1 MGSTKI
7 KVSFHYLFF
16 ILFIFMLLCFDL
28 FWSFIEFFFQRHHIT
43 PVLIDKHRRHTFL
56 CLMNSCSGIVFSIS
70 SRDFSSSPHPF
81 GCLKTYPA
89 SALLQDWRFWRSHAI
104 SLELRSQGTMSRLQ
118 SLLALALRLS
128 FLYLIR
134 YKIQCFPTYIL
145 EDSQNFKIALE
156 TLVIYEF
163 LRIMKQDKMKLH

>member
-1 MGSTKI
+1 
-7 KVSFHYLFF
+7 
-16 ILFIFMLLCFDL
+16 
-28 FWSFIEFFFQRHHIT
+28 
-43 PVLIDKHRRHTFL
+43 
-56 CLMNSCSGIVFSIS
+56 
-70 SRDFSSSPHPF
+70 
-81 GCLKTYPA
+81 
-89 SALLQDWRFWRSHAI
+89 
-104 SLELRSQGTMSRLQ
+104 MSRLL